1 MEVVVNRKGF
11 EKFIRAIDKAVG
23 GSVDGGKIEIT
34 KNEMKSIVVDA
45 GHIFMVKGKLACMG
59 KSDNIE
65 IGIDTSKIL
74 KLLKLIKGET
84 LTLKIDKGKLWLN
97 DNVGIGLIDV
107 SNEKIKEP
115 KLNLDILA
123 EADLSELHNIVKTGM
138 NISDY
143 CRFIAKDGKLVVEVE
158 GDVDIIR
165 FEVGKAQGEGKALY
179 SLELLDLLLKGH
191 DGKGVIEFATDNPL
205 RVKIDDEKDFCVEY
219 LLAPRIE
226 EEI

>member
-11 EKFIRAIDKAVG
+11 EKFIRAIDKAGV
-23 GSVDGGKIEIT
+23 SSEIEIT
-34 KNEMKSIVVDA
+34 KNEMKSVVVDA
-45 GHIFMVKGKLACMG
+45 GHVFMIKGKLACMG
-59 KSDNIE
+59 KSNNIV

-84 LTLKIDKGKLWLN
+84 LTLKIDKSKLWLN
-97 DNVGIGLIDV
+97 DNVGIGLMDV
-107 SNEKIKEP
+107 SNDKIKEP
-115 KLNLDILA
+115 ELNLNILA
-123 EADLSELHNIVKTGM
+123 ETDLSELHNIVKTGM

-143 CRFIAKDGKLVVEVE
+143 CRFIAKDGKLIVEIE

-165 FEVGKAQGEGKALY
+165 FEVGEAQGEGKALY

-191 DGKGVIEFATDNPL
+191 NDVGKLKFSSDNPL
-205 RVKIDDEKDFCVEY
+205 RIEVDEGDFKVEY

-226 EEI
+226 SD